1 MKKFIRVLGV
11 TLSLVVLA
19 SCTSNGG
26 EDTDPNAG
34 QTVTTNIAT
43 LIGSYKYEAA
53 LVQVAVDLDKDGKYS
68 NNLMTEKG
76 QECTWDNVFEF
87 KADNAIL
94 TDKGALCDPTGSA
107 IIFDSK
113 YTLDVATK
121 TLKTYDKNGIEE
133 ETFTDVSIRY
143 DYNGIKHIR
152 FDIYDTELKQNV
164 TYNFIK
170 I

>member
-1 MKKFIRVLGV
+1 MKKIIRVLGV

-19 SCTSNGG
+19 SCSKGD
-26 EDTDPNAG
+26 EPDPNAG
-34 QTVTTNIAT
+34 QTVTTDIAT
-43 LIGSYKYEAA
+43 LIGTYKYEAA
-53 LVQVAVDLDKDGKYS
+53 LVQVAVDLDKDGKSS

-87 KADNAIL
+87 KADNVIL
-94 TDKGALCDPTGSA
+94 TDKGVLCDPTGSA

-121 TLKTYDKNGIEE
+121 TLKRYENGIVK

-152 FDIYDTELKQNV
+152 FDIYDTYLKQNV
-164 TYNFIK
+164 TYNFVK